1 MARIH
6 IADDEPDIRQLLT
19 FLLTEEGHEVSVS
32 ADGRAAVEKML
43 LKPPDLLV
51 LDLMMP
57 DMDGY
62 VVLEEI
68 HDYQTLA
75 STRVLVLTAKG
86 GEQDRAKGYELG
98 ADEYLVKPCDE
109 REFRASVAN
118 LLERSK
124 EELRLRREDLKDKAR
139 LLAQLE
145 TAVEQGHQDA

>member
-19 FLLTEEGHEVSVS
+19 FLLAEEGHEVSVS
-32 ADGRAAVEKML
+32 VDGRAAVEKML

-62 VVLEEI
+62 VVLEEMM
-68 HDYQTLA
+68 DYQTLG
-75 STRVLVLTAKG
+75 STRVLILTAKG
-86 GEQDRAKGYELG
+86 AEQDRQKGFELG

-109 REFRASVAN
+109 GEFRASVAN
-118 LLERSK
+118 LLAQSK

-139 LLAQLE
+139 LLSQLE
-145 TAVEQGHQDA
+145 SVVEQGHQTA